1 MLTVNDY
8 FTGKVKSIG
17 FTNANSGESS
27 IGVMMP
33 GEYTF
38 STNNPE
44 EITIISGSLNVL
56 LPSAKDWQILQA
68 GQVFH
73 IQGKSEFHIQVA
85 EPTAYLCR
93 YL

>member
-1 MLTVNDY
+1 MLTINEY
-8 FTGKVKSIG
+8 FSGKVKSIH
-17 FTNANSGESS
+17 FHNANSGESS
-27 IGVMMP
+27 IGVMVP
-33 GEYTF
+33 GDYTF
-38 STNNPE
+38 STNSPE

-56 LPSAKDWQILQA
+56 LPTAKDWQILQV

-73 IQGKSEFHIQVA
+73 VQGKSEFSVQVA